1 MKNIF
6 IAGIICI
13 TLTAC
18 EVQSSKRLIEVCAT
32 SQQLDNYDKI
42 ISEAER
48 DSHWRARKMFLIM
61 KKSFL
66 TNTLEYN
73 LRSNKKYELLYLECE
88 FERKSNSKKFKKRW
102 G

>member
-18 EVQSSKRLIEVCAT
+18 EVQSNKRLIEVCAT
-32 SQQLDNYDKI
+32 SQHLDNYDKT

-48 DSHWRARKMFLIM
+48 DSNWKMRGIFLVL

-66 TNTLEYN
+66 TNTLEHN

-88 FERKSNSKKFKKRW
+88 FEQKSNSKKFKKRW